1 MSALPP
7 ITDIYQRG
15 LHVCLVPVHARWSP
29 VFCGRICPGRLKGLE
44 AYTTVSLA
52 LAAMLASSSSLM
64 STALRKL
71 VASLVLNCGGLP

>member
-1 MSALPP
+1 MSGHRVAPTR
-7 ITDIYQRG
+7 IG
-15 LHVCLVPVHARWSP
+15 VPFSVARMS
-29 VFCGRICPGRLKGLE
+29 PGRLKGPR